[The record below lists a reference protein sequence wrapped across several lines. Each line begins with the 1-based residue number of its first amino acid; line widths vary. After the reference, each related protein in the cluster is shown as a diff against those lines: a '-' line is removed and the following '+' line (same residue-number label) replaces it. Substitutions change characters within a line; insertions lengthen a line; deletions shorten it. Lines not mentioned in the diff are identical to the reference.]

1 MIKSHVSKQ
10 NIMRNIKITSLHE
23 FGTFLIPLNSFYTI
37 KKNHCFV
44 EMSNFHKNSFIP
56 NYVGGEAYDYW
67 KYVQN
72 R

>member
-1 MIKSHVSKQ
+1 MTKSHVSKQ

-44 EMSNFHKNSFIP
+44 ENVELPQEFVYTKLCGRRGI
-56 NYVGGEAYDYW
+56 
-67 KYVQN
+67 
-72 R
+72 